1 MIQQNTGLRAI
12 EAERQRRN
20 IRQRERRQSMSSSQR
35 AENLA
40 RRRANYQLRR
50 QMRNR
55 SVDNTSVENEL
66 ETMAGNSLT
75 MHIPKDGYLPCFV

>member
-1 MIQQNTGLRAI
+1 MIQQNTGLRAL

-50 QMRNR
+50 QMRNG
-55 SVDNTSVENEL
+55 SVENTSVENEL
-66 ETMAGNSLT
+66 ETMAGTSLT

>member
-1 MIQQNTGLRAI
+1 
-12 EAERQRRN
+12 
-20 IRQRERRQSMSSSQR
+20 MSSSQR

-40 RRRANYQLRR
+40 LRRVNYQLQR

-55 SVDNTSVENEL
+55 SIENTSVENEL

-75 MHIPKDGYLPCFV
+75 MHIPKDSYLPCFV